1 MDTWNELILHASQAI
16 LFISVSYS
24 CILFNEFWLNL
35 HCGLLKLP
43 FKVLSSILRYWRE
56 KKWRKNKRCDCFTVA
71 CFQYKFILMSLLE
84 KKVLLFFVLLSV
96 LCLAIYSW
104 LLICKSCGFY
114 SSLSL
119 SIITIW
125 LLIQKIAGRVFGS
138 RYSYVILVIRCYLE
152 TQLHWPISCWFQ

>member
-56 KKWRKNKRCDCFTVA
+56 KKWRKNERCDCFTVA

-84 KKVLLFFVLLSV
+84 KSVVVLCAVECVMLSHLQLAFDMQIMWLLFISFALYYYDLTIDSEN
-96 LCLAIYSW
+96 SW
-104 LLICKSCGFY
+104 PCVRFSLFICH
-114 SSLSL
+114 
-119 SIITIW
+119 
-125 LLIQKIAGRVFGS
+125 FGN
-138 RYSYVILVIRCYLE
+138 
-152 TQLHWPISCWFQ
+152 

>member
-56 KKWRKNKRCDCFTVA
+56 KNGEKISVVIVSQLHASSINSYWWVCW
-71 CFQYKFILMSLLE
+71 